1 MTTGSIP
8 KEANEIRRE
17 MQRKDYKLNSADDF
31 VDYRVSY
38 FCQESSELIKRAF
51 IDFTNKLGRILE
63 EDRIMYE
70 NRAVIPTEDRQ
81 V

>member
-1 MTTGSIP
+1 MITENSR
-8 KEANEIRRE
+8 KEENGIIRE
-17 MQRKDYKLNSADDF
+17 MQKTNYRFNNLDDF

-51 IDFTNKLGRILE
+51 IDFANELGRILE

-70 NRAVIPTEDRQ
+70 KRAVIPTEDRQ

>member
-1 MTTGSIP
+1 MITENSR
-8 KEANEIRRE
+8 KEENGIIRE
-17 MQRKDYKLNSADDF
+17 MQKTNYRFNNLDDF

-38 FCQESSELIKRAF
+38 FCQESSEQIKRAF
-51 IDFTNKLGRILE
+51 NDFINELGRILE

-70 NRAVIPTEDRQ
+70 KRAVVPTEDRQ